1 MTIMLRGISRHVAL
15 MLAITAF
22 LFAASAVVGQ
32 EDEPEDVDISNLSE
46 ADLSAMEKLLKKEIA
61 DSDKALTSLKLD
73 TQKLREDQ
81 AAIDH
86 ESALLTKARDSDAQ
100 LKTERDRE
108 LEITKASLQNKQAS
122 IARMSARADKIKDQ
136 VEGLEETLKVL
147 EFEKEETEKRYN
159 DPSIFDVLD
168 SRSADWSPVNRN
180 VYNRTRHHIMPA
192 ISEFSEI
199 VSKYHRRVSRTSR
212 VLELLASALVCGFL
226 CLSAFSSYNLYRK
239 VRGKMTINHILFLGD
254 AYCGLFW
261 TLILVCHVFLLEDPL
276 QRIQQRSPE
285 FFFAFQLASISAFT
299 LFIMVRVMVLASQMS
314 LHSLGE
320 VLATIV
326 IGQHYYVCIWLPTVL
341 DGERFRGSFFF
352 YLSYALLFWSLASA
366 RAEMMTGPKQFDVDD
381 ILNWRGL
388 KASWAHVMGRFG
400 GSNAG
405 RYPSFSD
412 VLDFR
417 VPDRV
422 MRATEVDGSV
432 DVEDGRR
439 AM

>member
-1 MTIMLRGISRHVAL
+1 MLRGISPHVAL

-22 LFAASAVVGQ
+22 IFVVSVVAGQ
-32 EDEPEDVDISNLSE
+32 EDESEDVDISNLSE
-46 ADLSAMEKLLKKEIA
+46 AELSVMEKLLKKEIA
-61 DSDKALTSLKLD
+61 DSEKALASLKLD
-73 TQKLREDQ
+73 TQKLRAEQ

-86 ESALLTKARDSDAQ
+86 ESSLLTKARDSDAQ
-100 LKTERDRE
+100 LKAERDRE
-108 LEITKASLQNKQAS
+108 LEIAKTSLQNKQAS
-122 IARMSARADKIKDQ
+122 IAQISARADKIKNK
-136 VEGLEETLKVL
+136 VEGLEETLRVL
-147 EFEKEETEKRYN
+147 EFEKEETEERYN

-180 VYNRTRHHIMPA
+180 VYNKTRHHIMPA

-199 VSKYHRRVSRTSR
+199 ISKYHRRVSRTSR
-212 VLELLASALVCGFL
+212 VLELMASALVYGFL
-226 CLSAFSSYNLYRK
+226 CLSAFSSYKIYRK

-261 TLILVCHVFLLEDPL
+261 TLILICYLFLLEDPL

-285 FFFAFQLASISAFT
+285 FFFAFQLVSISAFT

-326 IGQHYYVCIWLPTVL
+326 IGQHYYVCIWLPIVL
-341 DGERFRGSFFF
+341 DDERFRGSLFF

-366 RAEMMTGPKQFDVDD
+366 RAEMMTGPKLFDFDD

-388 KASWAHVMGRFG
+388 KESWAHVMRRFG

-405 RYPSFSD
+405 LYPSSSD
-412 VLDFR
+412 VQYLR
-417 VPDRV
+417 VPVRV
-422 MRATEVDGSV
+422 MKATAVDGGV
-432 DVEDGRR
+432 DVEAGRR
-439 AM
+439 TM